1 MQKKEFRL
9 KKDMLNMM
17 TQVIAIF
24 IFEIS
29 FCAFILEEELYKM
42 VENSIPTKILAF
54 TRFITGISMHV

>member
-29 FCAFILEEELYKM
+29 FCAFILKDEIFAI
-42 VENSIPTKILAF
+42 VE
-54 TRFITGISMHV
+54 